1 VSIPRKPD
9 LDQLIRAL
17 TADARPD
24 ELAGRDAA
32 RTAFRAAGQ
41 GDAASQAARRR
52 PGARFRRPSAGLPR
66 RRMAAISAAG
76 LIAVAG
82 LTAAAYAQALPGPVQ
97 QVAHT
102 VFAPL
107 GMPDSR
113 LRPARPGPAAV
124 TVATPGGKSGRASG
138 TSPETP
144 SPRPGDDFVLTLTAS
159 RARVPAGAVV
169 ELGGRVTDRGRG
181 AAGARVR
188 LLERLAGSATWDLVA
203 TGVTGPRGAFRLP
216 SPPLTTSA
224 VFRVLGPDNRHSDPV
239 RVTVVSGNL
248 RAPAAGDAPAPAPAA
263 SSGNAG

>member
-1 VSIPRKPD
+1 MSIPRKPD

-24 ELAGRDAA
+24 ELGGRDAV

-52 PGARFRRPSAGLPR
+52 PGAPFRRPSAVQPR
-66 RRMAAISAAG
+66 RRMAAIAAAG

-113 LRPARPGPAAV
+113 LQPARPGPAAV
-124 TVATPGGKSGRASG
+124 TIATPGGKSGRPSG
-138 TSPETP
+138 TSSKTP

-169 ELGGRVTDRGRG
+169 ELGGRVTDRGRVT
-181 AAGARVR
+181 AGARVR

-203 TGVTGPRGAFRLP
+203 TGVTGPRGAFRLA

-224 VFRVLGPDNRHSDPV
+224 VFRVLGPDNTRSAPV
-239 RVTVVSGNL
+239 RVTVVSGKL
-248 RAPAAGDAPAPAPAA
+248 RAPADGDAPGPAA
-263 SSGNAG
+263 TSSGSVG

>member
-1 VSIPRKPD
+1 MSIPRKPD

-41 GDAASQAARRR
+41 GEAASQAAGRR
-52 PGARFRRPSAGLPR
+52 PGAPFRQPSAGLPR
-66 RRMAAISAAG
+66 RRMAAIAAG

-82 LTAAAYAQALPGPVQ
+82 LTAAAYAQALPEPVQ

-107 GMPDSR
+107 GMPDGQR
-113 LRPARPGPAAV
+113 QPARPGPAAV
-124 TVATPGGKSGRASG
+124 TIATPGGKSGRASG
-138 TSPETP
+138 TSSDTP
-144 SPRPGDDFVLTLTAS
+144 SPRPGDDIVLTLTAS

-169 ELGGRVTDRGRG
+169 ELGGRVTDRGRVT
-181 AAGARVR
+181 AGARVR
-188 LLERLAGSATWDLVA
+188 LLERLAGSATWELVA

-224 VFRVLGPDNRHSDPV
+224 VFRVAGPGNTRSGPV
-239 RVTVVSGNL
+239 RVTVVSGKP
-248 RAPAAGDAPAPAPAA
+248 RASAAGDALGPAVTG
-263 SSGNAG
+263 SGSLS